1 MDQATRTALVQHLGE
16 LTMDAICSVTRAKEL
31 EAENAELRRMVTE
44 ERMAVQRLQA
54 ELESARR
61 DITALVAKAQAA
73 PATPSTRRKARSKSA

>member
-16 LTMDAICSVTRAKEL
+16 LTMDAICSVTRAREL

-54 ELESARR
+54 ELENARR
-61 DITALVAKAQAA
+61 DITALVAKAEAA
-73 PATPSTRRKARSKSA
+73 PSTRRKARSKSA